1 MKKIIGMIK
10 PFDMKQNFYVYEDG
24 NKLDSASPTIDEIS
38 ETIFA
43 LMQEYDVSQLDL
55 VGPKQYNKGLSK
67 KIKEA
72 EMIKYDKNTLE
83 INIV

>member
-72 EMIKYDKNTLE
+72 EMVKYDKNTLE

>member
-1 MKKIIGMIK
+1 
-10 PFDMKQNFYVYEDG
+10 MKQNFYVYEDG

-72 EMIKYDKNTLE
+72 EMVKYDKNTLE

>member
-1 MKKIIGMIK
+1 
-10 PFDMKQNFYVYEDG
+10 
-24 NKLDSASPTIDEIS
+24 
-38 ETIFA
+38 
-43 LMQEYDVSQLDL
+43 MQEYDVSQLDL

>member
-24 NKLDSASPTIDEIS
+24 NKLDSASPTIDEIN

-43 LMQEYDVSQLDL
+43 LMQEYGVSQLDL

-72 EMIKYDKNTLE
+72 EMVKYDKNTLE

>member
-1 MKKIIGMIK
+1 MKKIIGVIK

-72 EMIKYDKNTLE
+72 EMVKYDKNTLE

>member
-1 MKKIIGMIK
+1 MRKIIGMIR

-24 NKLDSASPTIDEIS
+24 NKLDLASPTIDEIN
-38 ETIFA
+38 ETVFA
-43 LMQEYDVSQLDL
+43 LMQKYDVKQLDL

-72 EMIKYDKNTLE
+72 ELIKYDKNTLE